1 MTIAMW
7 CLLITGWLP
16 IVCAGISKWGA
27 SDYDNKAPR
36 EWEARQEGYR
46 RRANAAQQNSWEAFA
61 WFGIAVLMAMVNKA
75 DQNYLDGLAVFFVV
89 ARVLYIWFYVANLST
104 LRTLAWLA
112 GFITGITIFASGG

>member
-7 CLLITGWLP
+7 CLLIAGWLP

-27 SDYDNKAPR
+27 SDYDNKSPR
-36 EWEARQEGYR
+36 EWLARQEGHR
-46 RRANAAQQNSWEAFA
+46 KRANAAQQNSWEAFA

-75 DQNYLDGLAVFFVV
+75 DQNYLDGLAVFFIV
-89 ARVLYIWFYVANLST
+89 ARVLYIWFYVANFST

-112 GFITGITIFASGG
+112 GFITCLTIFASGG